1 MAGGYGFCY
10 SAMLF
15 QGFPEG
21 DMVENVMDKGPQD
34 LRLPTN
40 RRSMQVPAAASC
52 AGCGAHICDRYF
64 LFAVD
69 RHWHL
74 SCLKCCMCQLPLGS
88 ELTCFSKDGG
98 IYCKTDYYRR
108 FSVNRCA
115 KCHAGIASSEMVM
128 KAREAVYHVGCFSCL
143 HCGVALRTGDL
154 FGLREGELYCHRHC
168 QAMGPEEEQEQ
179 EETDLGPPTDSGLLV
194 TDRLPPAD
202 THTID
207 ISALALLSSK
217 PQRKGRGRRRRSY
230 GGAVGLG
237 ICTPE
242 SEDGE
247 HSPELRKQRRPRQPQ
262 QPRIPKVKRVRT
274 SFKNHQ
280 LRTMESYFS
289 VKHNPDG
296 KDWEQLAKK
305 TGLPKR
311 VLQVWFQNARA
322 KLRKSLSQE
331 GSPEMG
337 CSADTPEDH
346 QTSPESPVETFSQ
359 SPEPIFSLQDFST
372 PYPSLPKASFAPM
385 MPIYLNYGLK
395 EAGPTPPPYC

>member
-311 VLQVWFQNARA
+311 VLQNARA